1 MRTGFEVHL
10 SFIAKTAHSQPL
22 ASPYDQ
28 FWQLVVGF
36 LQMYV
41 IPYLIVLAIA
51 FLTVAFAFNLN
62 ERNQKYKARRALAL
76 EIRTNAKVTTAI
88 VAYADAQLSGEAT
101 VQPMPRYETDAF
113 QDYKKLGLLRRLPPK
128 IVDEL
133 ESLYLSKL
141 SVNEAG
147 RRQEELAFGPAA
159 AFPNAHTLRL
169 ENLTYLR
176 DTAHNI
182 IEPYLD
188 RLKATPI

>member
-1 MRTGFEVHL
+1 MAPL
-10 SFIAKTAHSQPL
+10 IAL
-22 ASPYDQ
+22 ATPVDQ
-28 FWQLVVGF
+28 FSQLVLDF
-36 LQMYV
+36 LQDYV
-41 IPYLIVLAIA
+41 LPYVIVLAIA

-62 ERNQKYKARRALAL
+62 ERNMRYKARRALSL

-88 VAYADAQLSGEAT
+88 VAYADTQLSGEAS
-101 VQPMPRYETDAF
+101 VQPMPRYEMEAF
-113 QDYKKLGLLRRLPPK
+113 HQYKSLGLLRKLPPK

-133 ESLYLSKL
+133 ESLYLSKQ

-176 DTAHNI
+176 DTAHNV

-188 RLKATPI
+188 RLKATQV

>member
-1 MRTGFEVHL
+1 LT
-10 SFIAKTAHSQPL
+10 SA
-22 ASPYDQ
+22 YDQ
-28 FWQLVVGF
+28 FWQLAAQF
-36 LQMYV
+36 LQLYV
-41 IPYLIVLAIA
+41 IPYVIVLAIA

-62 ERNQKYKARRALAL
+62 DRNSRYKARRALAN
-76 EIRTNAKVTTAI
+76 EIRSNAKVTSAI
-88 VAYADAQLSGEAT
+88 VTYADGQLSGEISVA
-101 VQPMPRYETDAF
+101 PMPRFETRAF
-113 QDYKKLGLLRRLPPK
+113 DDYKKQGLLRKLPPK
-128 IVDEL
+128 IIDEL
-133 ESLYLSKL
+133 ESLYLSKH

-188 RLKATPI
+188 RLKATKV

>member
-1 MRTGFEVHL
+1 
-10 SFIAKTAHSQPL
+10 L
-22 ASPYDQ
+22 ATPYDQ
-28 FWQLVVGF
+28 FLQLVGQFIQV
-36 LQMYV
+36 YV
-41 IPYLIVLAIA
+41 IPYVIVLAIA

-62 ERNQKYKARRALAL
+62 DRNQRYKARRALAL
-76 EIRTNAKVTTAI
+76 ELRTNAKVTTSI
-88 VAYADAQLSGEAT
+88 VSYADAQLSGEAS
-101 VQPMPRYETDAF
+101 VQPMPRYETESF
-113 QDYKKLGLLRRLPPK
+113 QAYKNLGLLRRLQPK

-159 AFPNAHTLRL
+159 AFPNARTLRL

-176 DTAHNI
+176 DTAHNV

-188 RLKATPI
+188 RLKATSV

>member
-1 MRTGFEVHL
+1 LT
-10 SFIAKTAHSQPL
+10 TA
-22 ASPYDQ
+22 YDQ
-28 FWQLVVGF
+28 FWQLAVEF
-36 LQMYV
+36 LQTYI
-41 IPYLIVLAIA
+41 IPYIIVLAIA
-51 FLTVAFAFNLN
+51 FLTVAFAFDLN
-62 ERNQKYKARRALAL
+62 ERNSRYKARKALVN

-88 VAYADAQLSGEAT
+88 VTYADGQLSGENS
-101 VQPMPRYETDAF
+101 VQPMPRYETEAF
-113 QDYKKLGLLRRLPPK
+113 EEYKKQGLLKKLSPK

-176 DTAHNI
+176 DTAHNV

-188 RLKATPI
+188 RLKATRV

>member
-1 MRTGFEVHL
+1 M
-10 SFIAKTAHSQPL
+10 S
-22 ASPYDQ
+22 SPYDQ
-28 FWQLVVGF
+28 IGQLVAEF
-36 LQMYV
+36 LQIYV
-41 IPYLIVLAIA
+41 IPYLIILAIA

-62 ERNQKYKARRALAL
+62 ERNQKYKSRRALAL

-88 VAYADAQLSGEAT
+88 VSYADAQLSGESS

-113 QDYKKLGLLRRLPPK
+113 VDYKKLGLLRRLPPK
-128 IVDEL
+128 VIDEL
-133 ESLYLSKL
+133 EALYLSKQ

-176 DTAHNI
+176 DTAHNV

-188 RLKATPI
+188 RLKATSV

>member
-1 MRTGFEVHL
+1 L
-10 SFIAKTAHSQPL
+10 SA
-22 ASPYDQ
+22 YDQ
-28 FWQLVVGF
+28 FWQLVAEF
-36 LQMYV
+36 LQDYV
-41 IPYLIVLAIA
+41 LPYIIVLAIA

-62 ERNQKYKARRALAL
+62 DRNARYKARKALTN
-76 EIRTNAKVTTAI
+76 EIRTNSKVTTAI
-88 VAYADAQLSGEAT
+88 VAYSDGQLSGET
-101 VQPMPRYETDAF
+101 SVQPMPRYETQAF
-113 QDYKKLGLLRRLPPK
+113 EEYKKLGLLRKLPPK

-176 DTAHNI
+176 DTAHNV

-188 RLKATPI
+188 RLKATKV

>member
-1 MRTGFEVHL
+1 LT
-10 SFIAKTAHSQPL
+10 SA
-22 ASPYDQ
+22 YDQ
-28 FWQLVVGF
+28 FWQLASDF
-36 LQMYV
+36 LQIYV
-41 IPYLIVLAIA
+41 IPYVIVLAIA
-51 FLTVAFAFNLN
+51 FLSVAFAFNLN
-62 ERNQKYKARRALAL
+62 DRNARYKARKSLAN
-76 EIRTNAKVTTAI
+76 EIRTNSKVTTSI
-88 VAYADAQLSGEAT
+88 VSYADGQLSGET
-101 VQPMPRYETDAF
+101 SVQPMPRYETQAF
-113 QDYKKLGLLRRLPPK
+113 DEYKKLGLLRRLPPK

-176 DTAHNI
+176 DTAHNV

-188 RLKATPI
+188 RLKATKV

>member
-1 MRTGFEVHL
+1 M
-10 SFIAKTAHSQPL
+10 
-22 ASPYDQ
+22 ASGYDQ
-28 FWQLVVGF
+28 FAQLAVQF
-36 LQMYV
+36 LQEYV
-41 IPYLIVLAIA
+41 IPYIIVLAIA

-62 ERNQKYKARRALAL
+62 ERNAKYKARRALAL
-76 EIRTNAKVTTAI
+76 EIRTNAKVTTNI
-88 VAYADAQLSGEAT
+88 VTYADGQLSGET
-101 VQPMPRYETDAF
+101 SVQPMPRYETHAF
-113 QDYKKLGLLRRLPPK
+113 EEFKKLGMLRSLPPK

-133 ESLYLSKL
+133 ESLYLSKV

-176 DTAHNI
+176 DTAHNV

-188 RLKATPI
+188 RLKATKL

>member
-1 MRTGFEVHL
+1 M
-10 SFIAKTAHSQPL
+10 
-22 ASPYDQ
+22 ASPVDQ
-28 FWQLVVGF
+28 FWQLAADF
-36 LQMYV
+36 LEYYV
-41 IPYLIVLAIA
+41 LPYIVVLAIA

-62 ERNQKYKARRALAL
+62 DRNMRYKARRALQL
-76 EIRTNAKVTTAI
+76 ELRTNAKVTTA
-88 VAYADAQLSGEAT
+88 VVTYADSQLSGEAS
-101 VQPMPRYETDAF
+101 VQPMPRYETQAF
-113 QDYKKLGLLRRLPPK
+113 HDYKRLGMLKRLPPK
-128 IVDEL
+128 VVDEL

-176 DTAHNI
+176 DTAHNV

-188 RLKATPI
+188 RLKATQV

>member
-1 MRTGFEVHL
+1 
-10 SFIAKTAHSQPL
+10 L
-22 ASPYDQ
+22 ATSYDQ
-28 FWQLVVGF
+28 FGQLVVDF

-41 IPYLIVLAIA
+41 IPYLLVLAVA

-62 ERNQKYKARRALAL
+62 DRNAKYKARRALAL
-76 EIRTNAKVTTAI
+76 EIRTNARITTNI
-88 VAYADAQLSGEAT
+88 VQYADSQLSGET
-101 VQPMPRYETDAF
+101 SVQPMPRYETQAF
-113 QDYKKLGLLRRLPPK
+113 LEYKKLGLLRTIPPK

-133 ESLYLSKL
+133 ESLYLSKE

-176 DTAHNI
+176 DTAHNVV
-182 IEPYLD
+182 EPYLD
-188 RLKATPI
+188 RLKATKL